1 MLSSGRRLRWGAALG
16 GADRARGR
24 CTRGA
29 RTTTTS
35 SATLATAMQRLPC
48 LLTSLVRDDP
58 ATRKREKIPINDV
71 RELGCGRRFTAALTW
86 GGEVWVWGE
95 LGGKRLN
102 KPTVIE
108 RLLDATIVRIAC
120 GAEHVAMLTG
130 DREREAE
137 RLAGLNLE
145 QQHADALHKEA
156 ENLEQR
162 RVENVRQ
169 QEEAARATGAAQ
181 GRAPRREAARQAAG
195 EAREAAEAQLG
206 ERREKGGGGEG
217 GGGAQ
222 EEGAAAGRGKG
233 EGRRRRED
241 AGQKVSVSTQKLN
254 QQS

>member
-1 MLSSGRRLRWGAALG
+1 MYKRQ
-16 GADRARGR
+16 
-24 CTRGA
+24 
-29 RTTTTS
+29 
-35 SATLATAMQRLPC
+35 MQRLPC

-130 DREREAE
+130 DRDREAE
-137 RLAGLNLE
+137 RLAGLNLD

-156 ENLEQR
+156 ESLEQR

-169 QEEAARATGAAQ
+169 QEEAA
-181 GRAPRREAARQAAG
+181 ARQAQLKAERLAEKRRVKLLAKLEKQRRRSSG
-195 EAREAAEAQLG
+195 KDAKKEAEEKAEA
-206 ERREKGGGGEG
+206 ERKKKELLQDAEKEKA
-217 GGGAQ
+217 GA
-222 EEGAAAGRGKG
+222 GARTRARK
-233 EGRRRRED
+233 
-241 AGQKVSVSTQKLN
+241 
-254 QQS
+254 